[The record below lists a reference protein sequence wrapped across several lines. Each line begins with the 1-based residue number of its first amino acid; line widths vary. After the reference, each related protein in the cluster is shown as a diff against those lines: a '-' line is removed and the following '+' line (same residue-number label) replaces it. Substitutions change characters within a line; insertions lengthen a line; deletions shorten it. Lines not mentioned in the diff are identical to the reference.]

1 MHKRNLEIKG
11 LSKEGRLLFPYIRRQ
26 TLKSEESIERG
37 MGYGRIY
44 EIPTE
49 DEENGAENLCHGADK
64 NS

>member
-44 EIPTE
+44 EKKRDHAYYLYSART
-49 DEENGAENLCHGADK
+49 
-64 NS
+64 